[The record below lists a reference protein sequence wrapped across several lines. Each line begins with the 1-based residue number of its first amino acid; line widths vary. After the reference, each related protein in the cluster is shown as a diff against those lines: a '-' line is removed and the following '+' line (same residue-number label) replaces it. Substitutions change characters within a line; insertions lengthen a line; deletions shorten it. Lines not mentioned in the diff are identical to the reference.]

1 MAAQKSGGPA
11 MIPDRYLAAR
21 LSCMLAIAASL
32 MGSTAASPLYGAY
45 IAQFQTSDVT
55 VMAIFTLYAVGILA
69 SLTISP
75 LLDRHIRNQRYVL
88 VPGLIITAVGLLV
101 FGFAQNV
108 GMLFAGRI
116 LNGAGA
122 GMITGIAS
130 VRLYE
135 LAPEHRRARAAT
147 VSTLAFSLG
156 AAIGPM
162 LSAAAL
168 ALDLAPTRLPFL
180 IITLLC
186 AVALAGVL
194 LASWPRNVEPVG
206 AVEVT
211 EAGQEAHP
219 LPAAL
224 PLRYFVLACA
234 GLGIGWYVASV
245 LMGLG
250 PHIGVTLYG
259 LGSSGLAGTLPAL
272 FQLAS
277 GAGQIALGR
286 AETVRGL
293 MTGVI
298 GMAVF
303 VALLILGLPGG
314 HGALLLGTM
323 PVLGFFYG
331 ATFVGALGL
340 ANQASPAERRTE
352 YIARFYIAGHVG
364 GVTPT
369 MGIGVLVDGVGL
381 EPAVYL
387 FGASVFLV
395 TLGACLLT
403 VFARQS
409 RPGGAAAR
417 G

>member
-1 MAAQKSGGPA
+1 
-11 MIPDRYLAAR
+11 MIPDRYFFAR
-21 LSCMLAIAASL
+21 LSCMLAIIASL
-32 MGSTAASPLYGAY
+32 MGSTAPSPLYGAY
-45 IAQFQTSDVT
+45 ITRFQMNDVT

-69 SLTISP
+69 SLTLSP

-88 VPGLIITAVGLLV
+88 VPGLIVTAAGLLV
-101 FGFAQNV
+101 FALAENV
-108 GMLFAGRI
+108 AMLFAGRI

-162 LSAAAL
+162 LTSAAL

-180 IITLLC
+180 LITLLC
-186 AVALAGVL
+186 ALALLGVM
-194 LASWPRNVEPVG
+194 LARWPRHVQPVG
-206 AVEVT
+206 AVEIG
-211 EAGQEAHP
+211 EAGQDAQP
-219 LPAAL
+219 LPDGL
-224 PLRYFVLACA
+224 PLRFFVLACA

-259 LGSSGLAGTLPAL
+259 LGSAGLAGMLPAL

-286 AETVRGL
+286 VGTVRAL

-298 GMAVF
+298 GMAAF
-303 VALLILGLPGG
+303 LLLLILGLPGG
-314 HGALLLGTM
+314 YGPLLLGIM

-331 ATFVGALGL
+331 AAFVGALGL
-340 ANQASPAERRTE
+340 ANQASPPERRTD
-352 YIARFYIAGHVG
+352 YIARFYIAGHIG

-369 MGIGVLVDGVGL
+369 MGIGVLVDRIGL

-387 FGASVFLV
+387 FGASVLAV
-395 TLGACLLT
+395 TLGAALFA
-403 VFARQS
+403 VFARRA
-409 RPGGAAAR
+409 RPGGAEAR

>member
-1 MAAQKSGGPA
+1 MTS
-11 MIPDRYLAAR
+11 DRYLFAR
-21 LSCMLAIAASL
+21 LSCMLAITASL
-32 MGSTAASPLYGAY
+32 MGSTAASPLYGSY
-45 IAQFQTSDVT
+45 IALFDMSDVM

-88 VPGLIITAVGLLV
+88 VPGLIVTAVGLLV
-101 FGFAQNV
+101 FGLAENV
-108 GMLFAGRI
+108 GMLLAGRI

-135 LAPEHRRARAAT
+135 LAPEHRRARAAM
-147 VSTLAFSLG
+147 VSTLAFSIG

-162 LSAAAL
+162 LTSAAL

-186 AVALAGVL
+186 ALSLLGVMLAR
-194 LASWPRNVEPVG
+194 WPGSVQPVD
-206 AVEVT
+206 AVEIP
-211 EAGQEAHP
+211 EAGQNTQSA
-219 LPAAL
+219 PAVL
-224 PLRYFVLACA
+224 PLRFFLLACA

-250 PHIGVTLYG
+250 PHIGVNLFD
-259 LGSSGLAGTLPAL
+259 LGSAGLAGMLPAL

-286 AETVRGL
+286 VETVRAL
-293 MTGVI
+293 MVGVI
-298 GMAVF
+298 GMAAF
-303 VALLILGLPGG
+303 LAILILGLPGG
-314 HGALLLGTM
+314 YGVLLLSTM

-331 ATFVGALGL
+331 AAFVGALGL

-369 MGIGVLVDGVGL
+369 MAVGFLVESIGLQTAFYVF
-381 EPAVYL
+381 A
-387 FGASVFLV
+387 ASVFLV
-395 TLGACLLT
+395 SLAACLFTISALQ
-403 VFARQS
+403 AR
-409 RPGGAAAR
+409 RAAERAMTQ